1 MHWLAL
7 CFILLI
13 TAPVSISPVWAAPVQ
28 RPHIEA
34 ELIPEKSGLRPG
46 EPVTVVLRL
55 KMEKHW
61 HTYWKNPGDSG
72 LPTRI
77 TWTLPQGFS
86 AGPIQWPAPRRINVG
101 PLTNFA
107 YEGEIFLLTDIQA
120 PAGLAAGTAVPITA
134 RADWLVCEEIC
145 IPGDATFSFMLP
157 VSNEPATADPN
168 WAKAIERTREQ
179 LPRQ

>member
-1 MHWLAL
+1 MLWLAPPL
-7 CFILLI
+7 IILI
-13 TAPVSISPVWAAPVQ
+13 TALAPITPVAADPVQ

-46 EPVTVVLRL
+46 EPLTVALRL

-77 TWTLPQGFS
+77 AWALPQGFS

-101 PLTNFA
+101 PLTNFG
-107 YEGEIFLLTDIQA
+107 YEGEILLLTDIQV
-120 PAGLAAGTAVPITA
+120 PAGLAAGSAVPITA
-134 RADWLVCEEIC
+134 REI
-145 IPGDATFSFMLP
+145 GRAH
-157 VSNEPATADPN
+157 V
-168 WAKAIERTREQ
+168 
-179 LPRQ
+179 